1 MQGVFGLALI
11 LLLAS
16 CSCSMQQMMPWK
28 MTDYFDL
35 ESQNNDY
42 ETAFF
47 GNDEQKLLG
56 SAKSM
61 SFNVMNY
68 GAAGNGQTDDSEAFK
83 KAWSDVCGA
92 TSRDDAPTLLAP
104 EGKTFVVNPVVFMGP
119 CKSSIRFQIQG
130 TLTAPQTTSWSH
142 DSFGSLI
149 QFRKVD
155 NLIVEGSGTIDGQG
169 ARWWNACIR
178 KSDFVFG
185 NKVGCQ
191 QRPAVLVF
199 SACNGLQLK
208 GLTHVNSPRAHV
220 VIHGSKDI
228 TISDIKISAPEKSP
242 NTDGIDISTSSNI
255 KIQDSTIA
263 TGDDCVAINGGTSF
277 VNITGVK
284 CGPGHG
290 ISIGSLG
297 DGGDFDTVEEVHVSN
312 CQLIK
317 TTNGV
322 RIKTFQGASGYARKI
337 SFEHIRLE
345 NVENP
350 IIIDQHYEDKSKRK
364 PQLEFQQSKVAA
376 IKVSDIT
383 YSDLHGTSNSDYAIN
398 LNCDDNVG
406 CSGIKMKDV
415 DITSAVPGKSTL
427 ASCQNAHGTADS
439 TQPKVPCL

>member
-1 MQGVFGLALI
+1 MQGVFGLAVI

-16 CSCSMQQMMPWK
+16 SCSYSMQQMMPWK

-42 ETAFF
+42 ATAFF
-47 GNDEQKLLG
+47 GNDEQKLLAG
-56 SAKSM
+56 SANSM

-83 KAWSDVCGA
+83 KAWSEVCSA
-92 TSRDDAPTLLAP
+92 TSRDDVPTLFVP
-104 EGKTFVVNPVVFMGP
+104 EGKTFVVNQIAFMGP
-119 CKSSIRFQIQG
+119 CKSNSIRFQIQG
-130 TLTAPQTTSWSH
+130 TVAAPQTTSWSQ
-142 DSFGSLI
+142 DSFGSLLR
-149 QFRKVD
+149 FRKID

-178 KSDFVFG
+178 KPDFVF
-185 NKVGCQ
+185 
-191 QRPAVLVF
+191 VLDF
-199 SACNGLQLK
+199 SACNGVQLK

-220 VIHGSKDI
+220 TVHGCKDV
-228 TISDIKISAPEKSP
+228 TISDIKITAPEKSP
-242 NTDGIDISTSSNI
+242 NTDGIDISSSSNI

-263 TGDDCVAINGGTSF
+263 TGDDCVAINGGASF

-297 DGGDFDTVEEVHVSN
+297 DGGDYDTVEEVHVSN

-337 SFEHIRLE
+337 SFEHITLE

-350 IIIDQHYEDKSKRK
+350 IIIDQHYEDKSKK
-364 PQLEFQQSKVAA
+364 PKMDSASKAAA
-376 IKVSDIT
+376 IKLSDIT

-398 LNCDDNVG
+398 LNCDDNIG